1 MKHVVIIK
9 YVILLSLDVPKIN
22 RLKQLTDDNHTLV
35 NHNTK
40 NCNHTELTNTLIK
53 NVLFYYLLFIE
64 KEKLYCPIIFYFK
77 KKKTC

>member
-1 MKHVVIIK
+1 MKHVVILK

-22 RLKQLTDDNHTLV
+22 RLKQLTDVNHTLV

-53 NVLFYYLLFIE
+53 NVLFCIFIE
-64 KEKLYCPIIFYFK
+64 MKKMYCPIIFYFK